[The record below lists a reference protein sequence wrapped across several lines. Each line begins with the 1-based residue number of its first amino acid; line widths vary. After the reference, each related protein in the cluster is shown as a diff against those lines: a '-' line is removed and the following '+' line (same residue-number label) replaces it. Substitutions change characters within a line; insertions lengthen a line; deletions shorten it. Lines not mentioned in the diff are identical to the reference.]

1 MPDAALAPGSAE
13 RTAFQQDYDRI
24 VFTSA
29 FRRMKD
35 KTQVFPL
42 SKSDYVRTRLTHSL
56 EASCVGRSL
65 GALVGRE
72 IIARHELKN
81 VESGDFGAI
90 VAAACLAH
98 DIGNPPFGHAGEDAI
113 REWFRNSGLLERH
126 PFTPAQRADFE
137 HYEGNAQGFRI
148 VTRLQN
154 PANPGLQLT
163 SAVLAAFTKYPRPS
177 SVATELDGKSG
188 KKFGFF
194 QQDIDNFRQVAR
206 STGLVERI
214 PGTAWRRHPL
224 AFLVEVADDTCYLI
238 VDLEDAARLGFVP
251 YKDAEC
257 LLGDLAAHLDAATPA
272 QAEQRLGLETLQPH
286 LHVALV
292 ACAHELHVAQQQR
305 RHVVARCEERGGVLE
320 LGVDDDPAP
329 AALAF
334 LAGQLQHFEEAR
346 DAQSAVV
353 RLAATRERLH
363 RTQPRELAPAEIVDP
378 PFRLAF
384 RARNGACRELGAR
397 RHVGAARQAA
407 IVARDEHAVARHD
420 EVGLDHVGALR
431 DRERVTFQRVF
442 RQVAARAAMRD
453 HQRLRAIERVPGHPA
468 ILRGENRDWRTGRRP
483 APATRGRTVS
493 TTFALTLT

>member
-1 MPDAALAPGSAE
+1 MVNDDGRHMGKKKIWEKLLSSERLGAGKAPGTAE

-65 GALVGRE
+65 GAVVGRE
-72 IIARHELKN
+72 IIARHGLKD

-113 REWFRNSGLLERH
+113 REWFSISGLLERH
-126 PFTPAQRADFE
+126 DFSAAQRADFE
-137 HYEGNAQGFRI
+137 RYEGNAQGFRI
-148 VTRLQN
+148 VSRLQS
-154 PANPGLQLT
+154 PANPGGLQLT
-163 SAVLAAFTKYPRPS
+163 SAVLATFTKYPRPS
-177 SVATELDGKSG
+177 AVDGELDGKSG

-194 QQDIDNFRQVAR
+194 QQDADNFARVAA

-257 LLGDLAAHLDAATPA
+257 LLADLAGSTVNGGRLDRLQDPKERLEYLRAKAIGRLLESAAAVFLENEAAILDGSFDEELLDQSPVGVPLQAVLRVAKETIYTARPALEIETAGFEVLGALLALFSNAVEAAADAPGTRMTQRERMLLRLLPA
-272 QAEQRLGLETLQPH
+272 QFLGHDGKPDADPYVRLLQ
-286 LHVALV
+286 VADFV
-292 ACAHELHVAQQQR
+292 AGMTDSYAVDMYRKLK
-305 RHVVARCEERGGVLE
+305 
-320 LGVDDDPAP
+320 GVDLP
-329 AALAF
+329 
-334 LAGQLQHFEEAR
+334 
-346 DAQSAVV
+346 
-353 RLAATRERLH
+353 T
-363 RTQPRELAPAEIVDP
+363 
-378 PFRLAF
+378 
-384 RARNGACRELGAR
+384 
-397 RHVGAARQAA
+397 
-407 IVARDEHAVARHD
+407 
-420 EVGLDHVGALR
+420 
-431 DRERVTFQRVF
+431 
-442 RQVAARAAMRD
+442 
-453 HQRLRAIERVPGHPA
+453 
-468 ILRGENRDWRTGRRP
+468 
-483 APATRGRTVS
+483 
-493 TTFALTLT
+493 